1 MALSVVLEISQL
13 VEGVAK
19 AEAGAAAAPPPEPND
34 RIIVETEERCIT
46 LLLEA
51 AAAACIGGEA
61 AWAPAPKFEAA
72 TDGLEA

>member
-19 AEAGAAAAPPPEPND
+19 AEAPEPPEPND

-51 AAAACIGGEA
+51 AGTWGA
-61 AWAPAPKFEAA
+61 
-72 TDGLEA
+72 

>member
-19 AEAGAAAAPPPEPND
+19 AEAAPEPPEPND

-51 AAAACIGGEA
+51 AGTWEA
-61 AWAPAPKFEAA
+61 
-72 TDGLEA
+72 